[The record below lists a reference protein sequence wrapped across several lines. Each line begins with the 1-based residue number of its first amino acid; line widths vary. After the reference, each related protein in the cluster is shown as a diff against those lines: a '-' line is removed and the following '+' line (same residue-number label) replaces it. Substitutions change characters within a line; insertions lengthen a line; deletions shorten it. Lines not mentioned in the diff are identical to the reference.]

1 MVGPAE
7 SNTRAPKAAAPG
19 PALRTGARVAP
30 ATTAPAGYRV
40 PAILQ
45 VVPAL
50 VTGGV
55 ERGTADV
62 SAAIVQAGWRSIV
75 ASSGG
80 PMVHEI
86 ERAGGLHVTLPLESK
101 NPFVMRRNVDRLM
114 NLITLHRIDIV
125 HARSRAPAWSA
136 MAAAKKTGRPFV
148 TTFHGVYNAG
158 NPFKRW
164 YNSVMA
170 RGVRVI
176 AISKFVGEHIVQHY
190 GTAADRVRVIHRGV
204 DFAMFDPARVSQ
216 PRMIQLARE
225 WRLPDGVPIVILPG
239 RLTRWKGQLVLI
251 DALAKLGRRDICCLL
266 VGSDQGRHS
275 YRAEIERR
283 VRQRGL
289 EGVVRMVDHCR
300 DMPAA
305 YMLADVVVS
314 ASTDPEAFGRVVA
327 EAEAMGR
334 PVIAP
339 DHGAAPELVTPGETG
354 WLFPPGD
361 PAGLAA
367 SLDAALKLD
376 AEQRAKLASAAIEHV
391 RRHFTREG
399 MCEATLDV
407 YREVL
412 AEADGRPAAIR

>member
-1 MVGPAE
+1 MVEAAK
-7 SNTRAPKAAAPG
+7 SNTRASRAAPAPKPAAAP
-19 PALRTGARVAP
+19 VA
-30 ATTAPAGYRV
+30 GDYRV
-40 PAILQ
+40 PAVLQ
-45 VVPAL
+45 VLPAL

-62 SAAIVQAGWRSIV
+62 SAALVQAGWRSV
-75 ASSGG
+75 VVSSGG

-86 ERAGGLHVTLPLESK
+86 ERAGGLHVTLPLDSK
-101 NPFVMRRNVDRLM
+101 NPLVIRRNIERIANV
-114 NLITLHRIDIV
+114 ITLHRIDIV

-136 MAAAKKTGRPFV
+136 MAAAKRTGRPFV

-158 NPFKRW
+158 NPLKRW

-170 RGVRVI
+170 RGTRVI
-176 AISKFVGEHIVQHY
+176 AISNFVGEHLVHHYAVQPS
-190 GTAADRVRVIHRGV
+190 RVRVIHRGV
-204 DFAMFDPARVSQ
+204 DFHAFDPAHVSQ

-225 WRLPDGVPIVILPG
+225 WRLPDGIPIVMLPG

-251 DALAKLGRRDICCLL
+251 DALARLGRRDICCLL
-266 VGSDQGRHS
+266 VGSDQGRRG
-275 YRAEIERR
+275 YRDEIERR

-327 EAEAMGR
+327 EAQAMGR
-334 PVIAP
+334 PVIVP
-339 DHGAAPELVTPGETG
+339 NHGAGPELLLPGETG
-354 WLFPPGD
+354 WLVPPSN
-361 PAGLAA
+361 PAALAA
-367 SLDAALKLD
+367 ALDAALKLEPD
-376 AEQRAKLASAAIEHV
+376 QRAAVAQAATEHV
-391 RRHFTREG
+391 RTHFTREN
-399 MCEATLDV
+399 MCAATLDV

-412 AEADGRPAAIR
+412 AEAERGPGGLQQG